1 MRRVHHEAHY
11 FIRQCNRLCLYCEYA
26 INWLIINNI
35 MLVQFVMQ
43 TTFYRKINQYISH
56 ILFDWFNT
64 VRMVTWQLSTSLLS
78 IFLLENLMHKTQ
90 INQFYYN
97 SIQLH
102 LILGHAYMVHQ
113 RQNRVQHHQQNGAI
127 SSRSFM
133 HLYAIVP
140 TTFSNHIVRL

>member
-113 RQNRVQHHQQNGAI
+113 RQNRVTAPSTKWCHK
-127 SSRSFM
+127 FKK
-133 HLYAIVP
+133 LYAFICYCSHNIFQP
-140 TTFSNHIVRL
+140 HS